1 MSRLI
6 DSGLYKKDLESC
18 LDRHYQNST
27 FDMYERGATNA
38 YRNAL
43 DLLDEQ
49 PEIPGDSV
57 FEVDRN
63 GIFIGDID
71 MTKQAVFAVVDYMS
85 CYISDKHT
93 GVVFKFDL
101 TDGGSVNLTL
111 KVMPPEEEGQDG

>member
-1 MSRLI
+1 MRII
-6 DSGLYKKDLESC
+6 DGDLLKKDLESC
-18 LDRHYQNST
+18 LDHHNNTT

-49 PEIPGDSV
+49 PEIPGDSI
-57 FEVDRN
+57 FEANRN

-71 MTKQAVFAVVDYMS
+71 MTKQAVIAVVDYMS

-111 KVMPPEEEGQDG
+111 KVLPPEKEEQDE

>member
-1 MSRLI
+1 MRLI
-6 DSGLYKKDLESC
+6 NSDPYKKDLESS
-18 LDRHYQNST
+18 LDQHKNST
-27 FDMYERGATNA
+27 LDMYDRGATNA

-49 PEIPGDSV
+49 PEIPCDSIWAA
-57 FEVDRN
+57 DRN

-71 MTKQAVFAVVDYMS
+71 ITKQAVIAVVDYMS

-101 TDGGSVNLTL
+101 ADGGSVNLTL
-111 KVMPPEEEGQDG
+111 EVMPPEEEGQDE

>member
-1 MSRLI
+1 MRII
-6 DSGLYKKDLESC
+6 DSDLYKKDLEGS
-18 LDRHYQNST
+18 LNQHKNST
-27 FDMYERGATNA
+27 FDMYDRGATSA
-38 YRNAL
+38 YRNAI

-57 FEVDRN
+57 FEANEN

-93 GVVFKFDL
+93 GVVFKFGL
-101 TDGGSVNLTL
+101 SDGGSVNLTL
-111 KVMPPEEEGQDG
+111 KVLPPEEEEQDG

>member
-6 DSGLYKKDLESC
+6 DADLYKKDLESS
-18 LDRHYQNST
+18 LDQHKNST
-27 FDMYERGATNA
+27 LDLYDLGATNA

-49 PEIPGDSV
+49 PEIPGDSI
-57 FEVDRN
+57 FEADMN

-71 MTKQAVFAVVDYMS
+71 MTKQAVIAVVDYMS
-85 CYISDKHT
+85 CYISDNHT

-111 KVMPPEEEGQDG
+111 KVMPPEEEEQDG

>member
-1 MSRLI
+1 MRII
-6 DSGLYKKDLESC
+6 DGDLLKKDLESC
-18 LDRHYQNST
+18 LNRHKNSPC
-27 FDMYERGATNA
+27 DLYELGATNA

-49 PEIPGDSV
+49 PEIPGDSI
-57 FEVDRN
+57 FEANEN

-71 MTKQAVFAVVDYMS
+71 MTKQAVIAVVDYMS
-85 CYISDKHT
+85 CYISDNHT

-111 KVMPPEEEGQDG
+111 KVMPPEEEEQDG

>member
-1 MSRLI
+1 MRII
-6 DSGLYKKDLESC
+6 DGDLLKKDLESS
-18 LDRHYQNST
+18 LSQHKNST
-27 FDMYERGATNA
+27 FDMYDRGATSA

-49 PEIPGDSV
+49 PEIPGDSIL
-57 FEVDRN
+57 EANMN

-71 MTKQAVFAVVDYMS
+71 ITKQAVLAVVEYMS

-111 KVMPPEEEGQDG
+111 KVMPPEEEQDG

>member
-1 MSRLI
+1 MRII
-6 DSGLYKKDLESC
+6 DGDLLKKDLESS
-18 LDRHYQNST
+18 LDQHKNST

-49 PEIPGDSV
+49 PEIPGDSI
-57 FEVDRN
+57 FEANRN

-71 MTKQAVFAVVDYMS
+71 ITKQAVIAVVDYMS

-101 TDGGSVNLTL
+101 SDGGSVNLTL
-111 KVMPPEEEGQDG
+111 KVMPPEEEEQDE

>member
-1 MSRLI
+1 MRII
-6 DSGLYKKDLESC
+6 DGDLLKKDLESS

-27 FDMYERGATNA
+27 FDMYERGATNS

-49 PEIPGDSV
+49 PEIPGDSI
-57 FEVDRN
+57 FEANEN

-71 MTKQAVFAVVDYMS
+71 MTKQAVLAVVEYMS

-101 TDGGSVNLTL
+101 SDGGSVNLTL
-111 KVMPPEEEGQDG
+111 KVMPPEGEEQDE

>member
-1 MSRLI
+1 MRII
-6 DSGLYKKDLESC
+6 DGDLLKKDLESS
-18 LDRHYQNST
+18 LDQHKNST
-27 FDMYERGATNA
+27 LDMYDRGATSA

-49 PEIPGDSV
+49 PEIPGDSIWAA
-57 FEVDRN
+57 DRS

-71 MTKQAVFAVVDYMS
+71 ITKQAVIAVVDYMS

-101 TDGGSVNLTL
+101 SDGGSVNLTL
-111 KVMPPEEEGQDG
+111 EVMPPEEEGQDE

>member
-1 MSRLI
+1 MRII
-6 DSGLYKKDLESC
+6 DGDLLKKDLEGS
-18 LDRHYQNST
+18 LDRHKNST
-27 FDMYERGATNA
+27 FDMYDRGATGA

-57 FEVDRN
+57 FEANRN
-63 GIFIGDID
+63 GIFIGGIDI
-71 MTKQAVFAVVDYMS
+71 TKQAVIAVVDYMS

-111 KVMPPEEEGQDG
+111 KVLPPEEEGQDG

>member
-1 MSRLI
+1 MRLI
-6 DSGLYKKDLESC
+6 DGDPLKKDLESS
-18 LDRHYQNST
+18 LDQHKNST
-27 FDMYERGATNA
+27 LDLYDLGATNA

-49 PEIPGDSV
+49 PEIPGDSI
-57 FEVDRN
+57 FEANGN

-71 MTKQAVFAVVDYMS
+71 ITKQAVFAVVEYMS

-101 TDGGSVNLTL
+101 SDGGSVNLTL
-111 KVMPPEEEGQDG
+111 KVIPPEEEEQDG

>member
-1 MSRLI
+1 MRIVDADL
-6 DSGLYKKDLESC
+6 LKKDLESS
-18 LDRHYQNST
+18 LNQHKNSA
-27 FDMYERGATNA
+27 FDLYDLGATNA

-57 FEVDRN
+57 FEADRS

-71 MTKQAVFAVVDYMS
+71 MTKQAVLAVVEYMS
-85 CYISDKHT
+85 CCLSDKHT

-101 TDGGSVNLTL
+101 SDGGSVNLTL
-111 KVMPPEEEGQDG
+111 KVMPPEEEVRDE